1 MTRLELL
8 SLVDEKINEAFLAY
22 QQSEGIM
29 VGDISPDDSLAIDE
43 LSEKLTALIIS
54 SMEKNR

>member
-29 VGDISPDDSLAIDE
+29 VGDISPDDSFAIDE